1 MNYRYL
7 DYGICID
14 TDMISSMLIDVYI
27 GMETC
32 DRLKDLAY
40 SLSFPN
46 DKLIRALCLN
56 VTTYEFDEWLSMIR
70 NECPNPKNLPIF
82 NDIRDIAEVVCLEIA
97 KGIYKRDELQCL
109 EMNYQNKRFSSVL
122 GNLS

>member
-27 GMETC
+27 GMETS
-32 DRLKDLAY
+32 DRLKEFAY
-40 SLSFPN
+40 SLSFSN

-56 VTTYEFDEWLSMIR
+56 ITTYEFDEYLLAIR
-70 NECPNPKNLPIF
+70 SEYPNPKNLPIF

-97 KGIYKRDELQCL
+97 KGIYKREELQCL
-109 EMNYQNKRFSSVL
+109 KMNYQNKRYLTV
-122 GNLS
+122 